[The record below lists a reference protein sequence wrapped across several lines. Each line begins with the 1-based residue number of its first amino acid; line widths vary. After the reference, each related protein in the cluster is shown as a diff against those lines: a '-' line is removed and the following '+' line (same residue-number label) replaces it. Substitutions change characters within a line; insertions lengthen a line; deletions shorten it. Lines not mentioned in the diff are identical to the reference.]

1 MSDEIKRA
9 GRSGPIKGSWKRRG
23 LTIDTQVPVN
33 LERILIMAAQDEQF
47 RTLLYDNRDRA
58 ISNSGIVFTPSEQA
72 VFSAMPR
79 QMLEAMISRFKPAKQ
94 RNRRFLKSV
103 AASVMVGGL
112 LIASCADNSD
122 DTVAL
127 GGVGPDIDTDSDGD
141 TDTDTDTDGDAG
153 PDAGE

>member
-1 MSDEIKRA
+1 MSDKIKRA

-23 LTIDTQVPVN
+23 LAIDARVPVN

-47 RTLLYDNRDRA
+47 RTLLYDNRDEALSR
-58 ISNSGIVFTPSEQA
+58 SGISFTPSEQA
-72 VFSAMPR
+72 MFSAMP
-79 QMLEAMISRFKPAKQ
+79 QQILETMISRFKPAKQ

-112 LIASCADNSD
+112 LIASCDDSENVATLGSD
-122 DTVAL
+122 
-127 GGVGPDIDTDSDGD
+127 PD